1 MESMT
6 SAQQQLLADLN
17 CRLEKFLEA
26 MKQPSPLSASD
37 DLLELLKAVVEAGEW
52 VKESAAS
59 LPDPVDSTLKTYRRL
74 LERLRGVLP
83 VLQVR
88 LRMERA
94 QLKAESSQL
103 AGAAQWT
110 STTKATL
117 SSR

>member
-1 MESMT
+1 MT
-6 SAQQQLLADLN
+6 SAQQQLLTDLN
-17 CRLEKFLEA
+17 CRLERFLEA

-37 DLLELLKAVVEAGEW
+37 DPLELMKAVVEAGGW
-52 VKESAAS
+52 VKESTAS
-59 LPDPVDSTLKTYRRL
+59 VPDPVNDSTLKTYRTL

-83 VLQVR
+83 VLQIR

-94 QLKAESSQL
+94 QLEAESSQL

-110 STTKATL
+110 SATKATL